1 MDNDIVL
8 FESGDGQVTL
18 PVRVD
23 ATEREIWLN
32 HAQLAV
38 LFDRDVKTIGK
49 HINIALR
56 EELAGQREWLSQN
69 LRQPGN
75 MAPWRIEPRLA

>member
-23 ATEREIWLN
+23 TTEQEIWLN
-32 HAQLAV
+32 RAQLAV

-49 HINIALR
+49 HINNALR
-56 EELAGQREWLSQN
+56 EELAGQREVVV
-69 LRQPGN
+69 
-75 MAPWRIEPRLA
+75 A

>member
-23 ATEREIWLN
+23 ATEQEIWLN
-32 HAQLAV
+32 RAQLAV

-49 HINIALR
+49 HINNALR

-75 MAPWRIEPRLA
+75 MAPWMIEPRLA